1 MTDTSPQA
9 GIIVEGSARVSEA
22 DRDAYLA
29 LVRELVVQSVKRSGC
44 LKFSV
49 AEDIAERNLFHL
61 TELWTDMASL
71 DASRYGAENMA
82 MLQRFAGLDIS
93 GRAVLVYGVASAVPG

>member
-1 MTDTSPQA
+1 MTDISPKA

-22 DRDAYLA
+22 DREAYLA
-29 LVRELVVQSVKRSGC
+29 LVREVVAQSVTRAGC

-49 AEDIAERNLFHL
+49 AEDISERNLFHL

-71 DASRYGAENMA
+71 DASRYGVENMA